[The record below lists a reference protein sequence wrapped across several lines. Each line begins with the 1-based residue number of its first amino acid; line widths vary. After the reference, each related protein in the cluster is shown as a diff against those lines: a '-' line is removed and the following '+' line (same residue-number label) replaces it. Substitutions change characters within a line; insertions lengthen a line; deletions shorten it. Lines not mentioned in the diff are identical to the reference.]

1 MVDATKSFVDKRKYD
16 VLASILDE
24 FKEYARLLQNGELKK
39 CEVIYRIEK
48 AYQMLHS
55 VIDDVALDNHPEMIS
70 SVMRRVS
77 QTLQDNYTRV
87 ESITGVSTGYYK
99 IDDMLHGLQRGDLI
113 VVGARPSVGKTSWLI
128 NLANY
133 IAIHDKESKVVAFF
147 TLDVSKNDLGMR
159 MLSVESRVDMNV
171 MRSGEFSSDDWRRL
185 ATASGILAE
194 ANIFVDDS
202 HLTSVSTLRAK
213 CMQIKDE
220 AKSLGVVLVD
230 CIQLMS
236 VGTDVIKREQQM
248 LDIMSSLK
256 MLAEEL
262 EVPIVITSQ
271 LDSKLE
277 NRVNKRP
284 LLSDFREPLAVE
296 NSADVVMFI
305 YRDGIYDGT
314 DNNKVKAEVIIAKNK
329 NGQVGSVELLFLED
343 CMRFENLQVG
353 MHDDEQFI
361 YDNYRSDEIADISAS
376 IYEME

>member
-1 MVDATKSFVDKRKYD
+1 
-16 VLASILDE
+16 
-24 FKEYARLLQNGELKK
+24 
-39 CEVIYRIEK
+39 
-48 AYQMLHS
+48 MLHS

-70 SVMRRVS
+70 SVMRRVY